1 MTSKTNNIIIV
12 RSLLEMVL
20 LNNLLN
26 KNKFKL

>member
-12 RSLLEMVL
+12 QSLLEMVL